1 MVAKTCYFGFKLV
14 YRAGGGFPSWKKKK
28 QNNLLQQPSGH
39 LQRQGAEASWP
50 FHQPVRAT
58 PLQSPSCSS
67 RPRWQGPGP
76 AGAMSRE
83 KEAGAGRGRGR
94 GRGQPRA
101 EGALRLAA
109 SSGVPALRLPRCFCR
124 ITADTGRP
132 ASTGIPDG
140 DKSGA
145 PGEAGWTRSV

>member
-14 YRAGGGFPSWKKKK
+14 QSRRVFPLGKKTK

-50 FHQPVRAT
+50 FQQPLRAT
-58 PLQSPSCSS
+58 PLRSPSCSS
-67 RPRWQGPGP
+67 RPRWQGS
-76 AGAMSRE
+76 GAVGALSWGE
-83 KEAGAGRGRGR
+83 GDGAGRGRGR
-94 GRGQPRA
+94 GAQPRT

-109 SSGVPALRLPRCFCR
+109 SSGVPALRLPRRFCR

-145 PGEAGWTRSV
+145 PGEAGWNRSG